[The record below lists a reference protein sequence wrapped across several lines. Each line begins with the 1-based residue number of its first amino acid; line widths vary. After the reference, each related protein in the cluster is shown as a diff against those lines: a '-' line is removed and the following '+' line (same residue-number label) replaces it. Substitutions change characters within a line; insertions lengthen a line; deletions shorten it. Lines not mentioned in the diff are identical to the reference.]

1 MFVRRLYRRSR
12 TGFATVVMAVA
23 VVVPAAGARAVS
35 SVLVYSCGR
44 AFENL
49 CQVNPDGSGRR
60 QLTTDGAARF
70 PARYISPS
78 LSRDGRKLAYLRGYR
93 LFVLDRAT
101 GKRTGPI
108 SNEALLARI
117 SPDGRKVG
125 DLENFVSV
133 NSLAVCVFNSNGTG
147 HKSGRDC
154 VGSTGS
160 FGFTNNDRVLAS
172 VSAGFS
178 YNYNKGICLLAAD
191 GTGCQSYI
199 AADAA
204 HDLWD
209 PAVSPNGKLL
219 AVTRATPTHVQGAI
233 VLYDYATGRL
243 VRQLTNGTTDSGPVW
258 SPDGSHLAFV
268 RGAMTNSPRIYTISV
283 HGRAGSERQL
293 VAKGRAVTWGR

>member
-1 MFVRRLYRRSR
+1 MFVSRLYRRST
-12 TGFATVVMAVA
+12 TGFATLVVAVA
-23 VVVPAAGARAVS
+23 VVVGPADARTAS

-49 CQVNPDGSGRR
+49 CQVNHDGSGRR
-60 QLTTDGAARF
+60 QLTTDGARKFA
-70 PARYISPS
+70 ARYSSPS
-78 LSRDGRKLAYLRGYR
+78 LSRGGGKLAYLRGYR
-93 LFVLDRAT
+93 LFVLNRAT

-154 VGSTGS
+154 LGSTGS
-160 FGFTNNDRVLAS
+160 FGFTNKDRVLAS

-178 YNYNKGICLLAAD
+178 YNDHKGICLLAKD
-191 GTGCQSYI
+191 STGCESYI

-204 HDLWD
+204 HDLGD
-209 PAVSPNGKLL
+209 PALSPNGKLL
-219 AVTRATPTHVQGAI
+219 AVTRALPTRVQGAI
-233 VLYDYATGRL
+233 ALYDRATGRL
-243 VRQLTNGTTDSGPVW
+243 VRQLTHGTADSGPVW
-258 SPDGSHLAFV
+258 SPDGSRLAFV
-268 RGAMTNSPRIYTISV
+268 RGAKRIYTISV
-283 HGRAGSERQL
+283 KGGSARPL
-293 VAKGRAVTWGR
+293 VARGRDVTWGR

>member
-12 TGFATVVMAVA
+12 TGFATMATAVA
-23 VVVPAAGARAVS
+23 VVVPATGARAAS

-49 CQVNPDGSGRR
+49 CQVSADGSGRR
-60 QLTTDGAARF
+60 QLTTDGGAAF
-70 PARYISPS
+70 SKRYISPS

-93 LFVLDRAT
+93 LFVIDRAT
-101 GKRTGPI
+101 RKRTGPI
-108 SNEALLARI
+108 SNQALLARS

-160 FGFTNNDRVLAS
+160 FGFRNDDRVLAS
-172 VSAGFS
+172 VSAGLS
-178 YNYNKGICLLAAD
+178 YNYDKGICLLATD
-191 GTGCQSYI
+191 GTGCESYI
-199 AADAA
+199 AADPS

-209 PAVSPNGKLL
+209 PAVSPDGKLL
-219 AVTRATPTHVQGAI
+219 AVTRATPTDVEGAI

-243 VRQLTNGTTDSGPVW
+243 VRQLTSGTADSGPVW

-268 RGAMTNSPRIYTISV
+268 RGAMTNSPRIHTISAK
-283 HGRAGSERQL
+283 GGSARQL
-293 VAKGRAVTWGR
+293 VARGRAVTWGR